1 MQIRAPGSSAN
12 IGAGFDVLAL
22 AVDRYYELSTTPLD
36 GFEPVPADD
45 LVWPALIPTGVEFDD
60 LWFRSDLPRGR
71 GLGSSAAACVA
82 AAYIGFRFDGLDPH
96 PARDAAFVVGRDIEG
111 HPDNASA
118 SAFGGLTLAIDHRIQ
133 VDRPAITD
141 GQLFIWM
148 PAHMSITKEA
158 RTRLPLQIPIA
169 DAVGQ
174 SAACAAIYAGLRIGS
189 WELMQGGNG
198 DRIHEPHRLDSL
210 PESRKVIDQLRSDGH
225 VAWLSGSGPGV
236 AALIESDGELFTPV
250 ADGEWMSLRVDNVGC
265 IDAG

>member
-1 MQIRAPGSSAN
+1 MRVRVPGSSAN

-22 AVDRYYELSTTPLD
+22 AVDRHYELSTTPLD
-36 GFEPVPADD
+36 GFEPVPVDD
-45 LVWPALIPTGVEFDD
+45 LVWTALSRIGVEFDD

-82 AAYIGFRFDGLDPH
+82 AAYIGYRSDGLDP
-96 PARDAAFVVGRDIEG
+96 PTARDAAFEAGRDIEG

-118 SAFGGLTLAIDHRIQ
+118 SAFGGLTLAVDGRIH

-148 PAHMSITKEA
+148 PANMSLTKETRA
-158 RTRLPLQIPIA
+158 RLPLQISVA
-169 DAVGQ
+169 EAVGQ
-174 SAACAAIYAGLRIGS
+174 SAACAAIYAGLRTGS

-198 DRIHEPHRLDSL
+198 DRIHEPHRLENLPDS
-210 PESRKVIDQLRSDGH
+210 RAVIDQLRAEGH

-236 AALIESDGELFTPV
+236 AALIESDGDRFRPV
-250 ADGEWMSLRVDNVGC
+250 AAGDWLSLRVDNTGC
-265 IDAG
+265 IDVG